1 LLDLSLRLCREPNEE
16 ILRNITLGLYRV
28 RLVRIA
34 RSKLTGRFVSVRS
47 EAYVQN
53 PNEYIVFESGQV
65 YNRIN
70 GRIVANNVC
79 IYVQIIHAKHIAY
92 DAERQPQ
99 HRSIHGEVN
108 IRGYVRLDKVDYTN
122 PERPILDKSVEN
134 NLNEIMLQKMYEQ
147 PNFEWLDGIVTWD
160 IIGTEVTN
168 RYYIRYSPNWELE
181 AWYSHGEIY
190 PSFSSAQYKVH
201 EIVVINENELY

>member
-1 LLDLSLRLCREPNEE
+1 MSLKLCREPSEE

-79 IYVQIIHAKHIAY
+79 IYC
-92 DAERQPQ
+92 
-99 HRSIHGEVN
+99 
-108 IRGYVRLDKVDYTN
+108 LLYTS
-122 PERPILDKSVEN
+122 PSPR
-134 NLNEIMLQKMYEQ
+134 
-147 PNFEWLDGIVTWD
+147 DGLLS
-160 IIGTEVTN
+160 
-168 RYYIRYSPNWELE
+168 RMP
-181 AWYSHGEIY
+181 
-190 PSFSSAQYKVH
+190 SSA
-201 EIVVINENELY
+201 